1 MKNKRNDGRGMKR
14 GLIEGLGINDS
25 DYLTHYQID
34 GNEVICPFYKTWI
47 SMFKRAYNKK
57 YHLKNPTYVDVSVA
71 IEWHSFMAF
80 RAWMISQD
88 WEGKQLDKDLLFTGN
103 RVYSPEKCFFVHSK
117 LNKLLCDNAKQRGD
131 MPLGVSISMGV
142 CFACIRKNGKKYNL
156 GRDKNKMIAH
166 ALWQKAKA
174 EIIELAANEQTDE
187 RLKNSLMQRVY
198 KLRDDL
204 LNGRETIKL

>member
-1 MKNKRNDGRGMKR
+1 
-14 GLIEGLGINDS
+14 
-25 DYLTHYQID
+25 
-34 GNEVICPFYKTWI
+34 
-47 SMFKRAYNKK
+47 MFKRAYNKK

-80 RAWMISQD
+80 RSWMISQD

-103 RVYSPEKCFFVHSK
+103 RVYSPEKCFFVHGK
-117 LNKLLCDNAKQRGD
+117 LNSLLCDNAKQRGD
-131 MPLGVSISMGV
+131 MPLGVSISRCF
-142 CFACIRKNGKKYNL
+142 CFAYIRKNGKNYNL
-156 GRDKNKMIAH
+156 GKDKNKMIAH